1 MRAAAARVRASAH
14 AASQSGEIARKRQS
28 LSSSSSA
35 KDEGCNCKKNKCQT
49 LHCACLKRGVVCA
62 PSCRCI
68 NCLNTPS
75 LKKSV
80 EAVEPSGIPAHR
92 ATAKQIRGCRCP
104 RSQCLQKHCGCYKA
118 GLPCGKHCRCVDCKN
133 NNSRGHTVKERN
145 ARAKVAAAEFG
156 QAIAGTSIDL
166 EDEDEEEEAEEA
178 LAAGVLVAF
187 SVGAAQGGDKG
198 DGGDPPVY
206 AI

>member
-1 MRAAAARVRASAH
+1 M
-14 AASQSGEIARKRQS
+14 
-28 LSSSSSA
+28 
-35 KDEGCNCKKNKCQT
+35 
-49 LHCACLKRGVVCA
+49 
-62 PSCRCI
+62 
-68 NCLNTPS
+68 
-75 LKKSV
+75 
-80 EAVEPSGIPAHR
+80 
-92 ATAKQIRGCRCP
+92 
-104 RSQCLQKHCGCYKA
+104 
-118 GLPCGKHCRCVDCKN
+118 DCKN